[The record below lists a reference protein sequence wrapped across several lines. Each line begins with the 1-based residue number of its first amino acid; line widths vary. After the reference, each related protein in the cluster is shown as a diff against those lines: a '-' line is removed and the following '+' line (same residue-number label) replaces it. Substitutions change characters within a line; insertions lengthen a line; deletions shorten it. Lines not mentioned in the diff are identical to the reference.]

1 MDQRCYS
8 PSPNWYGPKSPNGC
22 EVFIVGLN
30 RGYAFCMY
38 TNRDDTKRAVNELNC
53 YEIRKGKILSVC
65 FSIDNCHLFIGV
77 IPKLKAKD
85 EIMLKV

>member
-8 PSPNWYGPKSPNGC
+8 PSPNWYGPKSPKCCGAFIGKIPRDWFEDELVPVFELVKKILSVSINGGC
-22 EVFIVGLN
+22 
-30 RGYAFCMY
+30 
-38 TNRDDTKRAVNELNC
+38 
-53 YEIRKGKILSVC
+53 KILSVC

-85 EIMLKV
+85 E

>member
-1 MDQRCYS
+1 MVDFS
-8 PSPNWYGPKSPNGC
+8 GVK
-22 EVFIVGLN
+22 N